1 MYMFYKAIALRFSKF
16 TYKGCEIISFNK
28 RISTIK
34 VTKNINTAMFLK

>member
-1 MYMFYKAIALRFSKF
+1 MFYKAIALGFFKF
-16 TYKGCEIISFNK
+16 TDKGCEIIYFKK